1 MKAREENAIFS
12 SFFFSRK
19 WVILFNF
26 SFNNYVISNEI
37 VDMYGLGS
45 DRLKIILQCNVLYL
59 DQLRFIF
66 LMV

>member
-12 SFFFSRK
+12 SFFFRK

-45 DRLKIILQCNVLYL
+45 DRLKIILQGNVLYL
-59 DQLRFIF
+59 DQLRFSF
-66 LMV
+66 LMA